1 MRRRFFK
8 PRRHRIPYGVIVGV
22 SVLCLALVFYMIFRF
37 LMPVCQV

>member
-8 PRRHRIPYGVIVGV
+8 TRKHRIPYGVIVGV
-22 SVLCLALVFYMIFRF
+22 AVLSMALVFYMIFRF

>member
-8 PRRHRIPYGVIVGV
+8 TRKHRIPYGVIVGV
-22 SVLCLALVFYMIFRF
+22 AILALALVFYMIFRF